1 MLLYDE
7 GTGLGHRHRLQAL
20 GTSLERRGIAVALV
34 PLEAPVR
41 APRVVID
48 SYRVRAD
55 DQGSVD
61 SDLTVAFDDLRR
73 DLAVDLVV
81 DPSPGTA
88 ACAHGSAR
96 RVLAGADYAVIDP
109 RVTELARAALTE
121 GTARV
126 LVSFGAADR
135 DGLAAATAAEVA
147 RSLPDTAV
155 LLPVG
160 PWWDGPVPAGVHAR
174 HVVDGLA
181 PDLATSDLVV
191 TAGGVTLLEA
201 LALGRPTVV
210 VVTAENQRIAA
221 EHVASAGAAVLSTAD
236 AAARDA
242 VALATDPARR
252 RALSKRAAELIDGRG
267 ADRVAAAIVELDA
280 A

>member
-7 GTGLGHRHRLQAL
+7 GAGLGHRHRLQAL
-20 GTSLERRGIAVALV
+20 GTSLERRGIAVSVA

-61 SDLTVAFDDLRR
+61 ADRTVAFDDLRR
-73 DLAVDLVV
+73 DLSVDIVV
-81 DPSPGTA
+81 DPSPGAA
-88 ACAHGSAR
+88 ACVHRSAR
-96 RVLAGADYAVIDP
+96 RVLAGAEYAVVDP
-109 RVTELARAALTE
+109 RVIELARAELTGE
-121 GTARV
+121 ATRI

-135 DGLAAATAAEVA
+135 DGLAASTAAEVA
-147 RSLPDTAV
+147 RLIPDSAV
-155 LLPVG
+155 FLPVG
-160 PWWDGPVPAGVHAR
+160 PWWDGPVPAGVHAL
-174 HVVDGLA
+174 HVDDGLA

-252 RALSKRAAELIDGRG
+252 RALSKRAAELVDGRG